1 MLTRFWFRFDL
12 KFDQPHPTGTLL
24 GCGVTA
30 SSKEEAIEYLKK
42 IVFRTYE
49 FPRINECI
57 EGVDVASLD
66 KGHVQPNM
74 DDPTRPGVWFPFGY
88 REEQ

>member
-12 KFDQPHPTGTLL
+12 TFDQPHPPGTLL

-30 SSKEEAIEYLKK
+30 ESKEEAIRLLEEK
-42 IVFRTYE
+42 VFHSDA
-49 FPRINECI
+49 FPHIKECI
-57 EGVDVASLD
+57 GGVDIKSID

-74 DDPTRPGVWFPFGY
+74 ANPERLGVWFPLGY
-88 REEQ
+88 QDQ